1 MARSLKDTQ
10 GCDVVIA
17 LTHMRT
23 PNDIRL
29 AEEVDEI
36 DLILGGHDH
45 VSEFI
50 QVFQYSNY
58 RFSCRICFY
67 IVLLLHN
74 VRSITGAS

>member
-1 MARSLKDTQ
+1 VARSLKDTQ
-10 GCDVVIA
+10 GCDIVIA

-29 AEEVDEI
+29 AKEVDEI

-50 QVFQYSNY
+50 QVFNIPTID
-58 RFSCRICFY
+58 FHTEFVF
-67 IVLLLHN
+67 IVFLLHN
-74 VRSITGAS
+74 VRSITGVS